1 MICIRGD
8 IVTVLFPFS
17 SGTGAKH
24 RPALVVQNDVNNRR
38 MTNVIV
44 AAITTTKHRS
54 GQPTQ
59 LLVEFAS
66 PVGKQSGLAH
76 DSVVTCEAAKKGQVS
91 FLGLPLGRVVV
102 SRPRRT
108 ALLLVHWSSPNG
120 TPRWT
125 LRRSEFNSASVSAL
139 FTQERQ
145 FRGNGGSSGIA
156 SQRSLS
162 AGWRRT

>member
-1 MICIRGD
+1 MMFYRGD

-24 RPALVVQNDVNNRR
+24 RPALVLQNDANNRR

-66 PVGKQSGLAH
+66 PVGQQSGLAH
-76 DSVVTCEAAKKGQVS
+76 DSVVTCENLATIDKS
-91 FLGLPLGRVVV
+91 L
-102 SRPRRT
+102 
-108 ALLLVHWSSPNG
+108 
-120 TPRWT
+120 
-125 LRRSEFNSASVSAL
+125 LRRKLGSLTDEAMKQIDLCLKVSL
-139 FTQERQ
+139 
-145 FRGNGGSSGIA
+145 GIE
-156 SQRSLS
+156 
-162 AGWRRT
+162 

>member
-1 MICIRGD
+1 MMLNRGD

-66 PVGKQSGLAH
+66 PVGQQSGLAH
-76 DSVVTCEAAKKGQVS
+76 DSVVTCENLATLDKSLVRRKLGTLTDEAMKQIDLCLKVS
-91 FLGLPLGRVVV
+91 LGI
-102 SRPRRT
+102 
-108 ALLLVHWSSPNG
+108 
-120 TPRWT
+120 
-125 LRRSEFNSASVSAL
+125 E
-139 FTQERQ
+139 
-145 FRGNGGSSGIA
+145 
-156 SQRSLS
+156 
-162 AGWRRT
+162 

>member
-1 MICIRGD
+1 MILNRGD

-17 SGTGAKH
+17 SGTGAKQ

-66 PVGKQSGLAH
+66 PVGQQSGLAH
-76 DSVVTCEAAKKGQVS
+76 DSVVTCENLVTLDKSLRLINSTFAQPTPRLYS
-91 FLGLPLGRVVV
+91 
-102 SRPRRT
+102 SIRPRMAFSISFAAGTT
-108 ALLLVHWSSPNG
+108 ADSSDGLYGVGANAPLTRLIG
-120 TPRWT
+120 
-125 LRRSEFNSASVSAL
+125 AS
-139 FTQERQ
+139 
-145 FRGNGGSSGIA
+145 
-156 SQRSLS
+156 RSLNAAS
-162 AGWRRT
+162 AT

>member
-1 MICIRGD
+1 MMFYRGD

-24 RPALVVQNDVNNRR
+24 RPALVLQNDVNNRR

-66 PVGKQSGLAH
+66 PVGQQSGLAH
-76 DSVVTCEAAKKGQVS
+76 DSVVTCENLATLDKSLVRRKLGTLTDEAMKQIDLCLKVS
-91 FLGLPLGRVVV
+91 LGI
-102 SRPRRT
+102 
-108 ALLLVHWSSPNG
+108 
-120 TPRWT
+120 
-125 LRRSEFNSASVSAL
+125 E
-139 FTQERQ
+139 
-145 FRGNGGSSGIA
+145 
-156 SQRSLS
+156 
-162 AGWRRT
+162 

>member
-1 MICIRGD
+1 MMLNRGD

-17 SGTGAKH
+17 NGIGAKH

-66 PVGKQSGLAH
+66 PVGQQSGLAH
-76 DSVVTCEAAKKGQVS
+76 DSVVTCENIATLDKSLVRRKLGTLTDEAMKQIDLCLKVS
-91 FLGLPLGRVVV
+91 LGI
-102 SRPRRT
+102 
-108 ALLLVHWSSPNG
+108 
-120 TPRWT
+120 
-125 LRRSEFNSASVSAL
+125 E
-139 FTQERQ
+139 
-145 FRGNGGSSGIA
+145 
-156 SQRSLS
+156 
-162 AGWRRT
+162 